1 MVHYLFTK
9 ECEINGI
16 ISSIRKEQK
25 KQIINSITVVAG
37 TFILAIAVETFIIP
51 YRILSGGVAGI
62 AVALQPL
69 LHVSATLIANSV
81 LIILLIIGGFILG
94 KEFLKNTVLSCI
106 AYPIFTSI
114 LNGRVNVVVDPI
126 LASIYGGLIAGAGV
140 GIVLKTGAS
149 TGGMDIPALLIHNY
163 THISSGNSVMIVD
176 ALTVLLGMTTYGVEP
191 ALIGVLSV
199 FTSGFAIDKT
209 ILIGSSTAINCMVI
223 SDKWF
228 EIKSHVLNN
237 MERGV
242 TILEGK
248 GGYTN
253 ESKPVLMIVI
263 PQKLR
268 EYAGIDR
275 EVVMIGHTDTV
286 AIWDKA
292 AWDKINS
299 PEEIDLKEIAEIGEL
314 FNI

>member
-16 ISSIRKEQK
+16 ISSMRKEQK
-25 KQIINSITVVAG
+25 KQIVNSITVVVG

-126 LASIYGGLIAGAGV
+126 LASFYGGLVAGTGV

-149 TGGMDIPALLIHNY
+149 TGGMDIPPLIINKL
-163 THISSGNSVMIVD
+163 TGIKLSTLVLITD
-176 ALTVLLGMTTYGVEP
+176 FLTVLLGLFVYDLS
-191 ALIGVLSV
+191 AVLLGLVSV
-199 FTSGFAIDKT
+199 FM
-209 ILIGSSTAINCMVI
+209 SS
-223 SDKWF
+223 
-228 EIKSHVLNN
+228 
-237 MERGV
+237 
-242 TILEGK
+242 
-248 GGYTN
+248 
-253 ESKPVLMIVI
+253 
-263 PQKLR
+263 
-268 EYAGIDR
+268 
-275 EVVMIGHTDTV
+275 V
-286 AIWDKA
+286 AISKVLTINGTVSKA
-292 AWDKINS
+292 VQIISVKYEDI
-299 PEEIDLKEIAEIGEL
+299 LKEIDVQLERGATLLQGYGSYTGEEKRIILCVVSERQYGTLIEIVKEIDPSAFIITTDATDMHGEG
-314 FNI
+314 FTYGFRI

>member
-16 ISSIRKEQK
+16 ISSMRKEQK
-25 KQIINSITVVAG
+25 KQIVNSITVVVG

-126 LASIYGGLIAGAGV
+126 LASFYGGLVAGTGV

-149 TGGMDIPALLIHNY
+149 TGGMDIPPLIINKI
-163 THISSGNSVMIVD
+163 TGIKLSTLVLITD
-176 ALTVLLGMTTYGVEP
+176 FLTVLLGLFVYDLS
-191 ALIGVLSV
+191 AVLLGLVSV
-199 FTSGFAIDKT
+199 FM
-209 ILIGSSTAINCMVI
+209 SS
-223 SDKWF
+223 
-228 EIKSHVLNN
+228 
-237 MERGV
+237 
-242 TILEGK
+242 
-248 GGYTN
+248 
-253 ESKPVLMIVI
+253 
-263 PQKLR
+263 
-268 EYAGIDR
+268 
-275 EVVMIGHTDTV
+275 V
-286 AIWDKA
+286 AISKVLTINGTVSKA
-292 AWDKINS
+292 VQIISVKYEDI
-299 PEEIDLKEIAEIGEL
+299 LKEIDVQLERGATLLQGYGSYTGEEKRIILCVVSERQYGTLIEIVKEIDPSAFIITTDATDMHGEG
-314 FNI
+314 FTYGFRI

>member
-16 ISSIRKEQK
+16 ISSMRKEQK

-81 LIILLIIGGFILG
+81 LIILLIIGSFILG

-126 LASIYGGLIAGAGV
+126 LASFYGGLVAGTGV

-149 TGGMDIPALLIHNY
+149 TGGMDIPPLIINKI
-163 THISSGNSVMIVD
+163 TGIKLSTLVLITD
-176 ALTVLLGMTTYGVEP
+176 FLTVLLGLFVYDLS
-191 ALIGVLSV
+191 AVLLGLVSV
-199 FTSGFAIDKT
+199 FM
-209 ILIGSSTAINCMVI
+209 SS
-223 SDKWF
+223 
-228 EIKSHVLNN
+228 
-237 MERGV
+237 
-242 TILEGK
+242 
-248 GGYTN
+248 
-253 ESKPVLMIVI
+253 
-263 PQKLR
+263 
-268 EYAGIDR
+268 
-275 EVVMIGHTDTV
+275 V
-286 AIWDKA
+286 AISKVLTINGTVSKA
-292 AWDKINS
+292 VQIISVKYEDI
-299 PEEIDLKEIAEIGEL
+299 LKEIDVQLERGATLLQGYGSYTGEEKRIILCVVSERQYGTLIEIVKEIDPSAFIITTDATDMHGEG
-314 FNI
+314 FTYGFRI

>member
-16 ISSIRKEQK
+16 ISSMRKEQK
-25 KQIINSITVVAG
+25 KQIVNSITVVVG

-114 LNGRVNVVVDPI
+114 LSGRVNVVVDPI
-126 LASIYGGLIAGAGV
+126 LASLYGGLIAGAGV

-149 TGGMDIPALLIHNY
+149 TGGMDIPPLIINKL
-163 THISSGNSVMIVD
+163 TGIKLSTLVLITD
-176 ALTVLLGMTTYGVEP
+176 FLTVLLGLFVYDLS
-191 ALIGVLSV
+191 AVLLGLVSV
-199 FTSGFAIDKT
+199 FATSAAISKVLT
-209 ILIGSSTAINCMVI
+209 INGTVSKAVQII
-223 SDKWF
+223 SVKYED
-228 EIKSHVLNN
+228 I
-237 MERGV
+237 
-242 TILEGK
+242 
-248 GGYTN
+248 
-253 ESKPVLMIVI
+253 
-263 PQKLR
+263 
-268 EYAGIDR
+268 
-275 EVVMIGHTDTV
+275 
-286 AIWDKA
+286 
-292 AWDKINS
+292 
-299 PEEIDLKEIAEIGEL
+299 LKEIDAQLERGATLLQGYGSYTGEEKRIILCVVSDRQYGTLIEIVKEIDPSAFIITTDATDMHGEG
-314 FNI
+314 FTYGFRI

>member
-9 ECEINGI
+9 EYEINGI
-16 ISSIRKEQK
+16 ISSMRKEQK
-25 KQIINSITVVAG
+25 KQIVNSITVVVG

-126 LASIYGGLIAGAGV
+126 LASFYGGLIAGAGV

-149 TGGMDIPALLIHNY
+149 TGGMDIPPLIINKL
-163 THISSGNSVMIVD
+163 TGIKLSTLVLITD
-176 ALTVLLGMTTYGVEP
+176 FLTVLLGLFVYDLS
-191 ALIGVLSV
+191 AVLLGLVSV
-199 FTSGFAIDKT
+199 FMTS
-209 ILIGSSTAINCMVI
+209 
-223 SDKWF
+223 
-228 EIKSHVLNN
+228 
-237 MERGV
+237 
-242 TILEGK
+242 
-248 GGYTN
+248 
-253 ESKPVLMIVI
+253 
-263 PQKLR
+263 
-268 EYAGIDR
+268 
-275 EVVMIGHTDTV
+275 V
-286 AIWDKA
+286 AISKVLTINGTVSKA
-292 AWDKINS
+292 VQIISVKYEDI
-299 PEEIDLKEIAEIGEL
+299 LKEIDAQLERGATLLQGYGSYTGEEKRIILCVVSERQYGTLIEIVKEIDPSAFIITTDATDMHGEG
-314 FNI
+314 FTYGFRI

>member
-16 ISSIRKEQK
+16 ISSMRKEQK
-25 KQIINSITVVAG
+25 KQIVNSITVVVG

-126 LASIYGGLIAGAGV
+126 LASFYGGLIAGAGV

-149 TGGMDIPALLIHNY
+149 TGGMDIPPLIINKL
-163 THISSGNSVMIVD
+163 TGIKLSTLVLITD
-176 ALTVLLGMTTYGVEP
+176 FLTVLLGLFVYDLS
-191 ALIGVLSV
+191 AVLLGLVSV
-199 FTSGFAIDKT
+199 FM
-209 ILIGSSTAINCMVI
+209 SS
-223 SDKWF
+223 
-228 EIKSHVLNN
+228 
-237 MERGV
+237 
-242 TILEGK
+242 
-248 GGYTN
+248 
-253 ESKPVLMIVI
+253 
-263 PQKLR
+263 
-268 EYAGIDR
+268 
-275 EVVMIGHTDTV
+275 V
-286 AIWDKA
+286 AISKVLTINGTVSKA
-292 AWDKINS
+292 VQIISVKYEDI
-299 PEEIDLKEIAEIGEL
+299 LKEIDVQLERGATLLQGYGSYTGEEKRIILCVVSERQYGTLIEIVKEIDPSAFIITTDATDMHGEG
-314 FNI
+314 FTYGFRI

>member
-16 ISSIRKEQK
+16 ISSMRKEQK
-25 KQIINSITVVAG
+25 KQIVNSITVVVG

-94 KEFLKNTVLSCI
+94 QEFLKNTVLSCI

-126 LASIYGGLIAGAGV
+126 LASFYGGLIAGAGV

-149 TGGMDIPALLIHNY
+149 TGGMDIPPLIINKL
-163 THISSGNSVMIVD
+163 TGIKLSTLVLITD
-176 ALTVLLGMTTYGVEP
+176 FLTVLLGLFVYDLS
-191 ALIGVLSV
+191 AVLLGLVSV
-199 FTSGFAIDKT
+199 FM
-209 ILIGSSTAINCMVI
+209 SS
-223 SDKWF
+223 
-228 EIKSHVLNN
+228 
-237 MERGV
+237 
-242 TILEGK
+242 
-248 GGYTN
+248 
-253 ESKPVLMIVI
+253 
-263 PQKLR
+263 
-268 EYAGIDR
+268 
-275 EVVMIGHTDTV
+275 V
-286 AIWDKA
+286 AISKVLTINGTVSKA
-292 AWDKINS
+292 VQIISVKYEDI
-299 PEEIDLKEIAEIGEL
+299 LKEIDVQLERGATLLQGYGSYTGEEKRIILCVVSERQYGTLIEIVKEIDPSAFIITTDATDMHGEG
-314 FNI
+314 FTYGFRI

>member
-16 ISSIRKEQK
+16 ISSMRKEQK

-81 LIILLIIGGFILG
+81 LIILLIIGSFILG

-126 LASIYGGLIAGAGV
+126 LASFYGGLVAGTGV

-149 TGGMDIPALLIHNY
+149 TGGMDIPPLIINKL
-163 THISSGNSVMIVD
+163 TGIKLSTLVLITD
-176 ALTVLLGMTTYGVEP
+176 FLTVLLGLFVYDLS
-191 ALIGVLSV
+191 AVLLGLVSV
-199 FTSGFAIDKT
+199 FM
-209 ILIGSSTAINCMVI
+209 SS
-223 SDKWF
+223 
-228 EIKSHVLNN
+228 
-237 MERGV
+237 
-242 TILEGK
+242 
-248 GGYTN
+248 
-253 ESKPVLMIVI
+253 
-263 PQKLR
+263 
-268 EYAGIDR
+268 
-275 EVVMIGHTDTV
+275 V
-286 AIWDKA
+286 AISKVLTINGTVSKA
-292 AWDKINS
+292 VQIISVKYEDI
-299 PEEIDLKEIAEIGEL
+299 LKEIDVQLERGATLLQGYGSYTGEEKRIILCVVSERQYGTLIEIVKEIDPSAFIITTDATDMHGEG
-314 FNI
+314 FTYGFRI

>member
-9 ECEINGI
+9 EYEINGI
-16 ISSIRKEQK
+16 ISSMRKEQK
-25 KQIINSITVVAG
+25 KQIVNSITVVVG

-126 LASIYGGLIAGAGV
+126 LASFYGGLIAGAGI

-149 TGGMDIPALLIHNY
+149 TGGMDIPPLIINKL
-163 THISSGNSVMIVD
+163 TGIKLSTLVLITD
-176 ALTVLLGMTTYGVEP
+176 FLTVLLGLFVYDLS
-191 ALIGVLSV
+191 AVLLGLVSV
-199 FTSGFAIDKT
+199 FMTS
-209 ILIGSSTAINCMVI
+209 
-223 SDKWF
+223 
-228 EIKSHVLNN
+228 
-237 MERGV
+237 
-242 TILEGK
+242 
-248 GGYTN
+248 
-253 ESKPVLMIVI
+253 
-263 PQKLR
+263 
-268 EYAGIDR
+268 
-275 EVVMIGHTDTV
+275 V
-286 AIWDKA
+286 AISKVLTINGTVSKA
-292 AWDKINS
+292 VQIISVKYEDI
-299 PEEIDLKEIAEIGEL
+299 LKEIDAQLERGATLLQGYGSYTGEEKRIILCVVSERQYGTLIEIVKEIDPSAFIITTDATDMHGEG
-314 FNI
+314 FTYGFRI

>member
-16 ISSIRKEQK
+16 ISSMRKEQK

-81 LIILLIIGGFILG
+81 LIILLIIGSFILG

-126 LASIYGGLIAGAGV
+126 LASFYGGLIAGAGV

-149 TGGMDIPALLIHNY
+149 TGGMDIPPLIINKL
-163 THISSGNSVMIVD
+163 TGIKLSTLVLITD
-176 ALTVLLGMTTYGVEP
+176 FLTVLLGLFVYDLS
-191 ALIGVLSV
+191 AVLLGLVSV
-199 FTSGFAIDKT
+199 FMTS
-209 ILIGSSTAINCMVI
+209 
-223 SDKWF
+223 
-228 EIKSHVLNN
+228 
-237 MERGV
+237 
-242 TILEGK
+242 
-248 GGYTN
+248 
-253 ESKPVLMIVI
+253 
-263 PQKLR
+263 
-268 EYAGIDR
+268 
-275 EVVMIGHTDTV
+275 V
-286 AIWDKA
+286 AISKVLTINGTVSKA
-292 AWDKINS
+292 VQIISVKYEDI
-299 PEEIDLKEIAEIGEL
+299 LKEIDAQLERGATLLQGYGSYTGEEKRIILCVVSERQYGTLIEIVKEIDPSAFIITTDATDMHGEG
-314 FNI
+314 FTYGFRI